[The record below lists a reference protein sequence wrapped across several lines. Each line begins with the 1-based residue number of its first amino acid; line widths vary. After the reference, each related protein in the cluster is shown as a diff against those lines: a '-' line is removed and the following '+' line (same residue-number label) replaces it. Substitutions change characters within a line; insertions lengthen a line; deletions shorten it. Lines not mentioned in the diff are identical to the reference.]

1 MPNPTLNMILALL
14 DEENTARAVAIP
26 HAIVR
31 EQYKLQKI
39 TVQNFE
45 EFRNEIGKYYSYQVS
60 ATIPGGKVAMSDW
73 LAKGYAEKIVD
84 SAFSK
89 IGGLEGAYKMAE
101 KGINGGLKPIIDS
114 IYMAIVREQEE
125 NYIEDILTKCIN
137 PMSWDEKVEFM
148 RQFLIKFGGP
158 LSHGKPIKNPME
170 VAPHYKDFIK
180 FLMEK
185 VHTIRYKL
193 GR

>member
-1 MPNPTLNMILALL
+1 MARPDLNAILAML
-14 DEENTARAVAIP
+14 DEENIAKAVTIP
-26 HAIVR
+26 HAIAR

-39 TVQNFE
+39 TVQSFE
-45 EFRNEIGKYYSYQVS
+45 EFRNEIGRYYSYQIG
-60 ATIPGGKVAMSDW
+60 ATVPGGKVFMSEW

-125 NYIEDILTKCIN
+125 NYIEDILTRCIN
-137 PMSWDEKVEFM
+137 PMSWNDKVTFM
-148 RQFLIKFGGP
+148 EQFLIKFGGP
-158 LSHGKPIKNPME
+158 LSSGKPIKNAME

>member
-1 MPNPTLNMILALL
+1 MPMPDLNAILAML
-14 DEENTARAVAIP
+14 DEENIARAVTIP

-39 TVQNFE
+39 TVHSFE
-45 EFRNEIGKYYSYQVS
+45 EFRNEIGRYYSYQIG
-60 ATIPGGKVAMSDW
+60 ATVPGGKAVMPDW
-73 LAKGYAEKIVD
+73 LAKGYAERIVD

-89 IGGLEGAYKMAE
+89 IGGLEGAYKMAA

-125 NYIEDILTKCIN
+125 NYIEDILTRCIN
-137 PMSWDEKVEFM
+137 PMDWGAKVEFM
-148 RQFLIKFGGP
+148 RQFVIRFGGP
-158 LSHGKPIKNPME
+158 LSSGKPVKNPME
-170 VAPHYKDFIK
+170 VAPYYKDFIK

-185 VHTIRYKL
+185 LHTIRYKL
-193 GR
+193 VR